1 MGGEEMATWAQT
13 PVWAPQH
20 LGAVGVPGDA

>member
-13 PVWAPQH
+13 PLWPPQP
-20 LGAVGVPGDA
+20 LGAVGEPGKT